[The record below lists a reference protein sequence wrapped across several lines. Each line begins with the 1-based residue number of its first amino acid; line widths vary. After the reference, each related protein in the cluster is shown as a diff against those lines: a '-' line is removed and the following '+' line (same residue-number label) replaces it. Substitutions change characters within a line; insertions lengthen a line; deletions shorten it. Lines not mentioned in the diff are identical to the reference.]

1 MMKKDKYRQLNEMIN
16 QAIIELDRLI
26 IENKHPAH
34 NPRYDVL
41 LKYLKSYE
49 AKSANKDP
57 FEIEIDNMG
66 LKLSNYI
73 NGSIDP
79 KEFYETI
86 LLIDDYFFNEFLL
99 D

>member
-1 MMKKDKYRQLNEMIN
+1 MNKDKYEELNEKIN

-26 IENKHPAH
+26 AENRHPVH
-34 NPRYDVL
+34 NPRYNTL
-41 LKYLKSYE
+41 LTYLKSYE
-49 AKSANKDP
+49 DKSANKNP
-57 FEIEIDNMG
+57 FKREIENMG

-73 NGSIDP
+73 NGSIDS
-79 KEFYETI
+79 KELYEAV